1 MLETIL
7 RTGEGFD
14 ANQNKCMILCLILGV
29 ETDIVQKITS
39 VSQKKPAFRMFP
51 FVMRETYEE
60 KAHIIELLTN
70 FVKIVIGEEQDVS
83 FENESDDLRS

>member
-1 MLETIL
+1 
-7 RTGEGFD
+7 
-14 ANQNKCMILCLILGV
+14 
-29 ETDIVQKITS
+29 
-39 VSQKKPAFRMFP
+39 MFP

-70 FVKIVIGEEQDVS
+70 FVKIVIGEERDVS

>member
-1 MLETIL
+1 
-7 RTGEGFD
+7 
-14 ANQNKCMILCLILGV
+14 MILCLILGV
-29 ETDIVQKITS
+29 ETDIVQKITTA
-39 VSQKKPAFRMFP
+39 SQTKPAFRMFP
-51 FVMRETYEE
+51 FVMRENYEE